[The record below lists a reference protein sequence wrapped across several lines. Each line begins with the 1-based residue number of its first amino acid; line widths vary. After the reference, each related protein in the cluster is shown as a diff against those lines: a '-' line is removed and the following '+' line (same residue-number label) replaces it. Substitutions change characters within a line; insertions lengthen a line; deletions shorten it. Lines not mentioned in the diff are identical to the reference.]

1 LIYFYGN
8 PEHSEVAMAKR
19 YRVMLS
25 RAERAE
31 LEALAK
37 KDQTGAKRF
46 VHARILLLCDA
57 GVAGPGWPSERIA
70 EALGVT
76 ARTIEHTKRRLLEG
90 GMDAALDRK
99 KRETPPRESI
109 FDGEKEA
116 RLIALAC
123 SQAPNGRK
131 RWTVR
136 LLAERLV
143 ALDVFDHISKSSVQN
158 ALKKTNLSLT

>member
-1 LIYFYGN
+1 MI
-8 PEHSEVAMAKR
+8 KR

-25 RAERAE
+25 REERIE
-31 LEALAK
+31 LEALTK
-37 KDQTGAKRF
+37 KNQTGAKKF
-46 VHARILLLCDA
+46 IHARILLLCDC
-57 GVAGPGWPSERIA
+57 GVDGPAWPSERISQ
-70 EALGVT
+70 ALGVT
-76 ARTIEHTKRRLLEG
+76 PRTIEHTKRRLLEG

-99 KRETPPRESI
+99 KRDKPPRESI

-123 SQAPNGRK
+123 SQAPGGRK

-143 ALDVFDHISKSSVQN
+143 AMHVFDHISKSSVQN

>member
-1 LIYFYGN
+1 
-8 PEHSEVAMAKR
+8 MAKR
-19 YRVMLS
+19 YRVQLS
-25 RAERAE
+25 ERERAE
-31 LEALAK
+31 LEQLTRRNK
-37 KDQTGAKRF
+37 TGAKKFIR
-46 VHARILLLCDA
+46 ARTLLLCDC
-57 GVAGPGWPSERIA
+57 GPQGPAWPNARVG

-76 ARTIEHTKRRLLEG
+76 PRTVENTKRRLVEG
-90 GMDAALDRK
+90 SMTAALDRK

-123 SQAPNGRK
+123 SAPPEGRK

-143 ALDVFDHISKSSVQN
+143 LLGVFDSVSKSSVHN
-158 ALKKTNLSLT
+158 ALKKTNSSLT

>member
-1 LIYFYGN
+1 
-8 PEHSEVAMAKR
+8 MAKR
-19 YRVMLS
+19 YRIMLS
-25 RAERAE
+25 REERNE
-31 LEALAK
+31 LEALTK
-37 KDQTGAKRF
+37 KNQTGAKKF
-46 VHARILLLCDA
+46 IHARILLLCDC
-57 GVAGPGWPSERIA
+57 GMDGPGWPIERIA
-70 EALGVT
+70 QALGVT
-76 ARTIEHTKRRLLEG
+76 SRTIEHTKRRLVEG

-99 KRETPPRESI
+99 KREKPPRDSI

-123 SQAPNGRK
+123 SKAPDGRK

-143 ALDVFDHISKSSVQN
+143 ELRIFEHISKSSVQN

>member
-1 LIYFYGN
+1 
-8 PEHSEVAMAKR
+8 MAKR
-19 YRVMLS
+19 YRIMLN
-25 RAERAE
+25 RDERVE
-31 LEALAK
+31 LEVLTK
-37 KDQTGAKRF
+37 KNQTGAKKF
-46 VHARILLLCDA
+46 IHGRILLLCDC
-57 GVAGPGWPSERIA
+57 GMDGPGWPSERIA
-70 EALGVT
+70 QALGVT
-76 ARTIEHTKRRLLEG
+76 PRTIEHTKRRLLEG

-99 KRETPPRESI
+99 KRDKPPRDSI

-123 SQAPNGRK
+123 SQAPDGRK

-143 ALDVFDHISKSSVQN
+143 ELRIFGHISKSSVQN